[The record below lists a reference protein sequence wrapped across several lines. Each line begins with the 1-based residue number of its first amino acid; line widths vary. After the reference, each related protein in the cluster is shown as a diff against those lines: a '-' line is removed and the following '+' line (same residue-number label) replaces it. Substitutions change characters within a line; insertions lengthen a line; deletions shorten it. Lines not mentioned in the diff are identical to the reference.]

1 MPVYVIVDVQVK
13 DPALYEQYKP
23 GVPSLVKKHGGVF
36 LARGGRTEII
46 EGTRQPGR
54 VVLFRFPD
62 AASVRAFFDD
72 PEYAALKALRHR
84 ASDGSIIM
92 VEGLE

>member
-13 DPALYEQYKP
+13 DAALYEQYKP
-23 GVPSLVKKHGGVF
+23 GVPALVKKHGGEF

-46 EGTRQPGR
+46 EGARQPGR

-62 AASVRAFFDD
+62 ATSVHAFFND
-72 PEYAALKALRHR
+72 PEYLPLKAIRHR
-84 ASDGSIIM
+84 ASEGSIVM

>member
-13 DPALYEQYKP
+13 DTALYEQYKP
-23 GVPSLVKKHGGVF
+23 GVPALVKKHGGVF
-36 LARGGRTEII
+36 LARGGRTEVI

-54 VVLFRFPD
+54 IVLFRFPD
-62 AASVRAFFDD
+62 PQSVHAFFDD
-72 PEYAALKALRHR
+72 PEYAPLKAIRHR
-84 ASDGSIIM
+84 ASDGNIFM